1 MNEAY
6 KILVVDDEK
15 DYRVSLKRILE
26 SKGYIV
32 GEAESAADALNI
44 IDSEYYPLILTDIYM
59 PGIDGLRL
67 LEEVRRRYEDSV
79 KVILVTGYGSIDNAV
94 QAMRKGAFG
103 YFIKSHSPEELLAEV
118 EKAKKIVN
126 LQNQKNMRNKDN
138 ETSRF
143 LYQSKNPKMQEILGI
158 IDTIVDS
165 SASVL
170 LLGESGVGKEVLAD
184 MLHAKSVRRD
194 MPFVAINCQAF
205 SDNLLEAELFGH
217 EKGAFTGAMG
227 KRIGRF
233 EEANGGT
240 VFLDE
245 IGEMSLNTQIKL
257 LRVLENKRIE
267 RIGSNKS
274 IAVDFRLISATNK
287 DLPKAMKAK
296 EFREDLFY
304 RLNTITIEI
313 PPLRERKEDIGG
325 MINFFADYF
334 RSELKKDIKGIESGT
349 MDYLLNYQY
358 PGNVRELKNIIE
370 RMVVL
375 SKDGILSMNNPT
387 AQSAPNPEL
396 AETELEL
403 KNYRDAKKEFEIA
416 YFRTVLKQC
425 GNNITQAA
433 SMIGMSRRQLFN
445 KIIEY
450 NLKEFM

>member
-1 MNEAY
+1 MNEGY

-15 DYRVSLKRILE
+15 DYRKSLRKILE
-26 SKGYIV
+26 SRGYIV
-32 GEAESAADALNI
+32 GEAESALDALSI
-44 IDSEYYPLILTDIYM
+44 IDYEYYPLILTDIYM
-59 PGIDGLRL
+59 PCMDGLKF
-67 LEEVRRRYEDSV
+67 LEEVKNRYEDSV

-94 QAMRKGAFG
+94 QAMKMGAFG

-118 EKAKKIVN
+118 EKAKNIVN
-126 LQNQKNMRNKDN
+126 LQNQRKMHKKNN
-138 ETSRF
+138 ENRRF
-143 LYQSKNPKMQEILGI
+143 LYQSKNPRMKEILSI

-165 SASVL
+165 SSSVL
-170 LLGESGVGKEVLAD
+170 LLGESGVGKEVLAK
-184 MLHAKSVRRD
+184 MLHDKSGRCD
-194 MPFVAINCQAF
+194 MPFVAINCQSF
-205 SDNLLEAELFGH
+205 SDNLLESELFGH
-217 EKGAFTGAMG
+217 EKGAFTGAIG

-267 RIGSNKS
+267 RIGSNKPIS
-274 IAVDFRLISATNK
+274 VDFRLISATNK
-287 DLPKAMKAK
+287 NLTQAIKAK

-313 PPLRERKEDIGG
+313 PPLRERKEDISD
-325 MINFFADYF
+325 MINFFVDFYK
-334 RSELKKDIKGIESGT
+334 SELKKDIKGMESQT

-370 RMVVL
+370 RLVVL
-375 SKDGILSMNNPT
+375 SKNGVLAVNNTT
-387 AQSAPNPEL
+387 AHTVSNGGYDSLKPE
-396 AETELEL
+396 A
-403 KNYRDAKKEFEIA
+403 KSYREARKEFEIY
-416 YFRTVLKQC
+416 YFSKVLKQC
-425 GNNITQAA
+425 NNNITQAA
-433 SMIGMSRRQLFN
+433 AMIGMSRRQLFN

>member
-15 DYRVSLKRILE
+15 DYRESLRKILE
-26 SKGYIV
+26 SRGYIV
-32 GEAESAADALNI
+32 GEAESALEALSI
-44 IDSEYYPLILTDIYM
+44 IDYEYYPLILTDIYM
-59 PGIDGLRL
+59 PCMDGLKF
-67 LEEVRRRYEDSV
+67 LEEVKNRYEDSV

-94 QAMRKGAFG
+94 QAMRLGAFG
-103 YFIKSHSPEELLAEV
+103 YYIKSHSPEELLVEV

-126 LQNQKNMRNKDN
+126 LQNQKKMDNKNN
-138 ETSRF
+138 ENKRF
-143 LYQSKNPKMQEILGI
+143 LCQSKNPRMIEILGI

-170 LLGESGVGKEVLAD
+170 LMGESGVGKEVIAK
-184 MLHAKSVRRD
+184 MLHDKSVRSD
-194 MPFVAINCQAF
+194 MPFVAINCQSF
-205 SDNLLEAELFGH
+205 SDSLLESELFGH
-217 EKGAFTGAMG
+217 EKGAFTGATG

-257 LRVLENKRIE
+257 LRVLENKKIE

-287 DLPKAMKAK
+287 NLALAIKAK
-296 EFREDLFY
+296 EFRGDLFY

-313 PPLRERKEDIGG
+313 PPLRERKEDISD
-325 MINFFADYF
+325 MINFFVNFYK
-334 RSELKKDIKGIESGT
+334 SELKKDIKGIDSQT
-349 MDYLLNYQY
+349 MDYLINYQY

-370 RMVVL
+370 RLIVL
-375 SKDGILSMNNPT
+375 SKNGVLTINNTT
-387 AQSAPNPEL
+387 APAASNEAL
-396 AETELEL
+396 DALRLES
-403 KNYRDAKKEFEIA
+403 KNYREARKEFEIY
-416 YFRTVLKQC
+416 YFSKVLKQFN
-425 GNNITQAA
+425 NNITQAA
-433 SMIGMSRRQLFN
+433 AMIGMSRRQLFN

-450 NLKEFM
+450 NLKEFV